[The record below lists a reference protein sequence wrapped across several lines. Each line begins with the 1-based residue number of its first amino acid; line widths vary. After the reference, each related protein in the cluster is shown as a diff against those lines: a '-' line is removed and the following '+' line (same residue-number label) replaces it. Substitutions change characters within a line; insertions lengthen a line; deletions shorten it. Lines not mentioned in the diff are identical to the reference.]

1 MTPWTLA
8 ATLIT
13 ALGFSLF
20 VLVDCSPQLPA
31 TVQNIMTVSNL
42 AILPDTAMRHIYIL
56 QVGWWIYFGNL
67 SVAEIRRVY
76 AVGKIDCILP
86 LGAYQ
91 VCDATQSTATCCC

>member
-8 ATLIT
+8 ASLIT

-31 TVQNIMTVSNL
+31 TVQNFMTVSNL
-42 AILPDTAMRHIYIL
+42 AILPDTAMRHIL

-76 AVGKIDCILP
+76 AVGKIDCFLP